1 MLTIT
6 RKGLLL
12 TLSASVIPSQGS
24 TDVPVSFV
32 NDSDEYASYE
42 IEPRVGYYNRKVYK
56 SVVRQYTSSTKQFT
70 IPAEAFKQDGVID
83 ITIALIDSINSNH
96 IEACVPVRAQVHA
109 APLGT
114 VVLPDT
120 DTWQTAV
127 KNWLKQLY
135 DNDYKPQFDKALDDI
150 NSAVDSANQAIDT
163 ANDASQKA
171 NEASE
176 DAQNALNLS
185 NETNDLINEKVENG
199 DFIPDFSIGT
209 VTTGSAGSN
218 ADISISGEKDS
229 PVLNF
234 KIPRGDRGEGI
245 PTGSIIPFAANT
257 PPSGWLNCDGSAV
270 SRSTYAALFNLI
282 GEMYG
287 SGDGSTTFN
296 LPNLQKRFPVGV
308 GNGYGLGKT
317 GGEETHTLTTEEMPE
332 HTHNQKAHGH
342 TGTGS
347 ASEAGNHTHTASS
360 ASAGAHTHALTI
372 NSGGSHTHS
381 ASTGSGGT
389 HRHNFLWGTNG
400 PTEGDNIMVGWPGGN
415 SSNSWTNG
423 GNIIADSGSHTHT
436 VSVGS
441 AGSHN
446 HSGTANS
453 AGGHSH
459 TITVASAGAHTHAI
473 SITISET
480 TAENENTGGGQAH
493 NNMPPYIALNYII
506 KY

>member
-1 MLTIT
+1 MAERCFPLNDTDYLAEDMRMFHAGRSVGVINVTGNDFLTRPGTGMQVIVA
-6 RKGLLL
+6 KGVAYLKTDVDGLGGIVYANQSDL
-12 TLSASVIPSQGS
+12 TLNLDPADAILQRYDAIVIRYEKETNTCAMKIVKGEFSSSPTKYIPERTAVAYELVIKYIHVRQGIGAVTSDLIEDAILNEDVCGIAVDTLASVPTGQYDQQFN
-24 TDVPVSFV
+24 TWLTQEQ
-32 NDSDEYASYE
+32 SDFSDW
-42 IEPRVGYYNRKVYK
+42 RN
-56 SVVRQYTSSTKQFT
+56 QQQ
-70 IPAEAFKQDGVID
+70 QDF
-83 ITIALIDSINSNH
+83 N
-96 IEACVPVRAQVHA
+96 
-109 APLGT
+109 
-114 VVLPDT
+114 
-120 DTWQTAV
+120 TW
-127 KNWLKQLY
+127 K
-135 DNDYKPQFDKALDDI
+135 DN
-150 NSAVDSANQAIDT
+150 
-163 ANDASQKA
+163 
-171 NEASE
+171 SE
-176 DAQNALNLS
+176 DSFEEWFAEIKNQLNSDVAGALQKQIVQNSPIGEIKMYAGQTEPEGWLFCKGQALSRSEYSNLF
-185 NETNDLINEKVENG
+185 EV
-199 DFIPDFSIGT
+199 IGT
-209 VTTGSAGSN
+209 VFGT
-218 ADISISGEKDS
+218 
-229 PVLNF
+229 
-234 KIPRGDRGEGI
+234 
-245 PTGSIIPFAANT
+245 
-257 PPSGWLNCDGSAV
+257 
-270 SRSTYAALFNLI
+270 
-282 GEMYG
+282 
-287 SGDGSTTFN
+287 GDGSTTFN

-415 SSNSWTNG
+415 TSNSWTNG

-459 TITVASAGAHTHAI
+459 TITVASAGAHTHTI
-473 SITISET
+473 SVTISET

>member
-1 MLTIT
+1 MAERCFPLNDTDYLAEDMRMFHAGRSVGVINVTGNDFLTRPGTGMQVIVT
-6 RKGLLL
+6 KGVAYLKTDVDGLGGIVYANQSDL
-12 TLSASVIPSQGS
+12 TLNLDPADAILQRYDAIVIRYEKETNTCAMKIVKGELSSSPTKYIPERTAVAYELVIKYIHVRQGIGAVTSDLIEDAILNEDVCGIAVDTLASVPTGQYDQQFN
-24 TDVPVSFV
+24 TWLTQEQ
-32 NDSDEYASYE
+32 SDFSDW
-42 IEPRVGYYNRKVYK
+42 RN
-56 SVVRQYTSSTKQFT
+56 QQQ
-70 IPAEAFKQDGVID
+70 QDF
-83 ITIALIDSINSNH
+83 N
-96 IEACVPVRAQVHA
+96 
-109 APLGT
+109 
-114 VVLPDT
+114 
-120 DTWQTAV
+120 TW
-127 KNWLKQLY
+127 K
-135 DNDYKPQFDKALDDI
+135 DN
-150 NSAVDSANQAIDT
+150 
-163 ANDASQKA
+163 
-171 NEASE
+171 SE
-176 DAQNALNLS
+176 DSFEEWFAEIKNQLNSDVAGALQKQIVQNSPIGEIKMYAGQTEPEGWLFCKGQALSRSEYSNLF
-185 NETNDLINEKVENG
+185 EV
-199 DFIPDFSIGT
+199 IGT
-209 VTTGSAGSN
+209 VFGT
-218 ADISISGEKDS
+218 
-229 PVLNF
+229 
-234 KIPRGDRGEGI
+234 
-245 PTGSIIPFAANT
+245 
-257 PPSGWLNCDGSAV
+257 
-270 SRSTYAALFNLI
+270 
-282 GEMYG
+282 
-287 SGDGSTTFN
+287 GDGSTTFN

-415 SSNSWTNG
+415 TSNSWTNG
-423 GNIIADSGSHTHT
+423 GNVIADSGSHTHT

-459 TITVASAGAHTHAI
+459 TITVASAGAHTHTI
-473 SITISET
+473 SVTISET

>member
-1 MLTIT
+1 MAERCFPLNDTDYLAEDMRMFHAGRSVGVINVTGNDFLTRPGTGMQVIVA
-6 RKGLLL
+6 KGVAYLKTDVDGLGGIVYANQSDL
-12 TLSASVIPSQGS
+12 TLNLDPADAILQRYDAIVIRYEKETNTCAMKIVKGELSSSPTKYIPERTAVAYELVIKYIHVRQGIGAVTSDLIEDAILNEDVCGIAVDTLASVPTGQYDQQFN
-24 TDVPVSFV
+24 TWLTQEQ
-32 NDSDEYASYE
+32 SDFSDW
-42 IEPRVGYYNRKVYK
+42 RN
-56 SVVRQYTSSTKQFT
+56 QQQ
-70 IPAEAFKQDGVID
+70 QDF
-83 ITIALIDSINSNH
+83 N
-96 IEACVPVRAQVHA
+96 
-109 APLGT
+109 
-114 VVLPDT
+114 
-120 DTWQTAV
+120 TW
-127 KNWLKQLY
+127 K
-135 DNDYKPQFDKALDDI
+135 DN
-150 NSAVDSANQAIDT
+150 
-163 ANDASQKA
+163 
-171 NEASE
+171 SE
-176 DAQNALNLS
+176 DSFEEWFAEIKNQLNSDVAGALQKQIVQNSPIGEIKMYAGQTEPEGWLFCKGQALSRSEYSNLF
-185 NETNDLINEKVENG
+185 EV
-199 DFIPDFSIGT
+199 IGT
-209 VTTGSAGSN
+209 VFGT
-218 ADISISGEKDS
+218 
-229 PVLNF
+229 
-234 KIPRGDRGEGI
+234 
-245 PTGSIIPFAANT
+245 
-257 PPSGWLNCDGSAV
+257 
-270 SRSTYAALFNLI
+270 
-282 GEMYG
+282 
-287 SGDGSTTFN
+287 GDGSTTFN

-415 SSNSWTNG
+415 TSNSWTNG

-459 TITVASAGAHTHAI
+459 TITVASAGAHTHTI
-473 SITISET
+473 SVTISET